1 MAQQWNNQLNDIA
14 GSLSWFI
21 PELILALF
29 LLLLIA
35 LALFKTN
42 RTVLLT
48 CCMAGF
54 ILSGVGVMATGLSTQ
69 ATLFGGM
76 TRVDGLASY
85 LKILID
91 LAGFITCLMSFEKP
105 STHRAEYFALL
116 MAVVLGGH
124 LLVASTHFLMI
135 FLSLELISLSSY
147 VLAGYSFTKA
157 GSEGS
162 LKYFLFGSVASAVML
177 YGFSFLYGITGT
189 LDFSSQVFFDQLI
202 AKDVPMVLFAALMV
216 LAGFLYKIAAAPMHP
231 WAPDV
236 YEASPI
242 PVMAFLSVAPKLAGL
257 GVLLKFVLAMNLF
270 GQSSAD
276 WQAIVCAVLL
286 LTITI
291 GNFSALRQQ
300 NPKRLMAYSSI
311 AQSGFLLVGVAAFLP
326 QGVHFMLFY
335 ASVYLIMNFAVFVYL
350 DFFEKKSI
358 TSIAGFSGAG
368 KNLTWPSIGLLVG
381 LIALTG
387 LPPTA
392 GFTAKL
398 FIFSALWQSYELSG
412 RALLLWVV
420 VIGLLNTVVSLF
432 YYLRIPYFAFLKSG
446 EPAEKQ
452 NNITFQNLLGF
463 ILVLLLLTLFFIP
476 GILMGWINKINFV
489 L

>member
-1 MAQQWNNQLNDIA
+1 MAQQWNLQLNNITE
-14 GSLSWFI
+14 SLSWFI

-29 LLLLIA
+29 LLLLIT

-42 RTVLLT
+42 RIVLLI

-54 ILSGVGVMATGLSTQ
+54 VLSGVAAMAPGLSAQ
-69 ATLFGGM
+69 AVLFGGM
-76 TRVDGLASY
+76 IRVDGLATY

-91 LAGFITCLMSFEKP
+91 IAGLITCLMSVEKP
-105 STHRAEYFALL
+105 ATHRSEYFALL
-116 MAVVLGGH
+116 IAVVLGGH
-124 LLVASTHFLMI
+124 LLVSSTHFLLI
-135 FLSLELISLSSY
+135 FLSLELISISSY

-162 LKYFLFGSVASAVML
+162 LKYFLFGSVASAIML

-189 LDFSSQVFFDQLI
+189 LDFSSQLFLDQLI
-202 AKDVPMVLFAALMV
+202 AKDVPMALFAAWMV
-216 LAGFLYKIAAAPMHP
+216 MAGFLYKIAAAPMHP

-270 GQSSAD
+270 GQSPYD
-276 WQAIVCAVLL
+276 WQAMVCAVLL

-291 GNFSALRQQ
+291 GNFTALRQQ
-300 NPKRLMAYSSI
+300 DPKRLMAYSSI

-350 DFFEKKSI
+350 DYFEKKSI
-358 TSIAGFSGAG
+358 TTIAGFSGAG
-368 KNLTWPSIGLLVG
+368 KNLTGPSIGLLVG

-398 FIFSALWQSYELSG
+398 FIFSALWQSYELSDKS
-412 RALLLWVV
+412 LLLWVV

-432 YYLRIPYFAFLKSG
+432 YYMRIPYFAFLKSG

-463 ILVLLLLTLFFIP
+463 ILVLLLLTLFFVP

>member
-1 MAQQWNNQLNDIA
+1 MVQQWNDQLNDLA

-21 PELILALF
+21 PELILVFF
-29 LLLLIA
+29 LLLLIT

-42 RTVLLT
+42 SIVLLA
-48 CCMAGF
+48 CCIAGF
-54 ILSGVGVMATGLSTQ
+54 ALSFGTSMSAGLSLQ
-69 ATLFGGM
+69 VTLFNGTM
-76 TRVDGLASY
+76 KLDGLAAY
-85 LKILID
+85 LKILMD
-91 LAGFITCLMSFEKP
+91 LTGFLTCLMSVQKP
-105 STHRAEYFALL
+105 GTHRQEYFALL
-116 MAVVLGGH
+116 IAAVLGGH
-124 LLVASTHFLMI
+124 LLVMSSNFLMI
-135 FLSLELISLSSY
+135 FLSLELISISSY

-189 LDFSSQVFFDQLI
+189 LDFSSQLFFDQLM
-202 AKDVPMVLFAALMV
+202 AKEAPMVLFAALMV

-257 GVLLKFVLAMNLF
+257 GALLKFVLAMNLF
-270 GQSSAD
+270 GQSPYD
-276 WQAIVCAVLL
+276 WQMIICAVLL
-286 LTITI
+286 LTITV

-300 NPKRLMAYSSI
+300 SPKRLMAYSSI
-311 AQSGFLLVGVAAFLP
+311 AQSGFLLVGVVAFLP
-326 QGVHFMLFY
+326 QGIHFMLFY
-335 ASVYLIMNFAVFVYL
+335 ATVYMAMNFAVFIYL
-350 DFFEKKSI
+350 DLFEKKSI
-358 TSIAGFSGAG
+358 SSISDFSGAG
-368 KNLTWPSIGLLVG
+368 KNFTWPSIFLLIG
-381 LIALTG
+381 LISLTG

-398 FIFSALWQSYELSG
+398 FIFSGLWQSYELSG
-412 RALLLWVV
+412 RSLLLWVLI
-420 VIGLLNTVVSLF
+420 IGLLNTVVSLF

-446 EPAEKQ
+446 EPTEKQ

-463 ILVLLLLTLFFIP
+463 ILVLLLLTLFFMP